1 MSLDE
6 LWPHQERGLVEYR
19 AAEVGGYNRIVL
31 CTPTG
36 GGKTRVICRLCRD
49 WLDEGHKIVVYTN
62 RKMLVDQ
69 LRTVMDGFGLP
80 FGVRAAG
87 HQDQRE
93 LPLQVASIQ
102 TENARVFKREMGA
115 WELHKADRYVID
127 ECHLM
132 TGESVERVM
141 DQHRDEGAIGLGT
154 TATPID
160 LSRLW
165 DKLIVAGTT
174 SELRKCGS
182 LVAAVHYGVGEPDMR
197 HVKRVKV
204 GEDWTESQNRKAI
217 MTQSILG
224 EALKHYNRLNPDR
237 RPALGFAP
245 GVPESVW
252 FAEQFTV
259 NGVRSASI
267 DGADIWLGNA
277 GPVTGPPYG
286 KLYKTDAAAR
296 QEVMEMSAA
305 GEIKVVWNRFVL
317 REGIDMPWVEHM
329 IFATV
334 FGSLQTYLQS
344 GGRGLRAS
352 PKTGKEQV
360 VVQDHGG
367 NWHRHGSLNADRD
380 WDLCLTPA
388 MATGLRLD
396 QWQNPRRGERAEDQP
411 TICPQCQRVI
421 VNRNECPCGYRLDRT
436 KKTRPVI
443 QVDGA
448 LELVQGDVYHAKKTV
463 FKPDTHTLWQKMY
476 YRARQSGMTFRAA
489 EGLFYTEHRYY
500 PPRDLPLMPK
510 HDRDWYRE
518 VGAVKYQDLIPKPE

>member
-6 LWPHQERGLVEYR
+6 LWPHQEQGYR
-19 AAEVGGYNRIVL
+19 CVREAEVTGWNRVVL

-36 GGKTRVICRLCRD
+36 GGKTRVVCRLCRD
-49 WLDEGHKIVVYTN
+49 WIDEGHRVVVYTN

-69 LRTVMDGFGLP
+69 LRRVMDGFGLT

-93 LPLQVASIQ
+93 LPLQVSSIQ
-102 TENARVFKREMGA
+102 TENARVFQREMGK
-115 WELHKADRYVID
+115 WELHKADRFVID

-141 DQHRDEGAIGLGT
+141 NQHRDEGAFGLGV

-160 LSRLW
+160 LFRLW

-182 LVAAVHYGVGEPDMR
+182 LVVAEQYGVGEPDMR
-197 HVKRVKV
+197 HIKRIKI
-204 GEDWTESQNRKAI
+204 GEDLTESQNRKAI

-224 EALKHYNRLNPDR
+224 ETLKHYRRLNPDQK
-237 RPALGFAP
+237 PALGFAP

-252 FAEQFTV
+252 FAEQYTA
-259 NGVRSASI
+259 NGIRAASI
-267 DGADIWLGNA
+267 DGADIWLGNV
-277 GPVTGPPYG
+277 GCSGPPYG
-286 KLYKTDAAAR
+286 KLYKSDPAAR
-296 QEVMEMSAA
+296 KELEEMARA
-305 GEIKVVWNRFVL
+305 GEVKIVWNRFVL
-317 REGIDMPWVEHM
+317 REGIDWPWIEHM

-334 FGSLQTYLQS
+334 FGSLQTFLQS

-352 PKTGKEQV
+352 PETGKTRV
-360 VVQDHGG
+360 IIQDHGG

-380 WDLCLTPA
+380 WDLCMTPA

-396 QWQNPRRGERAEDQP
+396 QWQNPRRGERAEEQP
-411 TICPQCQRVI
+411 TICPACQRVL
-421 VNRNECPCGYRLDRT
+421 VGRRFCPCGFQLDRT
-436 KKTRPVI
+436 KKVRPVI
-443 QVDGA
+443 QVDG
-448 LELVQGDVYHAKKTV
+448 ELVWVEGDVYHAKQTK

-476 YRARQSGMTFRAA
+476 YRAKAAGMTFRAA
-489 EGLFYTEHRYY
+489 EGLFYHENHYY

-510 HDRDWYRE
+510 YDRDWYRE
-518 VGAVKYQDLIPKPE
+518 VGEVKYQDLVPKAE